1 VAGKLPDGDP
11 WPVDNKLAMTN
22 SGQTFHAY
30 VHIPFCEVRCG
41 YCDFNTYTASEIGP
55 IRRDEFHSS
64 LINEI
69 EFSRRFLKI
78 NGYTTQELSSIFFG
92 GGTPTLFSV
101 GQISVVMDSLNNAF
115 GISNDA
121 EVTVEANPDTVS
133 GNYLDDLAKSG
144 VNRISF
150 GVQSFDSNVL
160 KVLDR
165 THNPIR
171 VPEVV
176 ELARGSGLRVS
187 IDLIFGTPGESLDS
201 WKRTVLQALELGAEH
216 ISAYALIVE
225 PGTKLERAI
234 RSKEV
239 EPVDEDLLA
248 DKYEWASQIFEDAGL
263 PWYEISNWGNP
274 SLHNR
279 AYWKSS
285 DWWGY
290 GPGAH
295 SHIGGTRWWNRKHP
309 LAYKSSLE
317 TGSPAQALEILPER
331 ARLEERLLLELRT
344 IDGVENSVLEELGV
358 HPEKVASYL
367 AQGLVELL
375 PNQKLRVTK
384 LGRLLADGIVL
395 ELLSGSEA

>member
-1 VAGKLPDGDP
+1 VAGKLPEGDP
-11 WPVDNKLAMTN
+11 WPVDNKLALN
-22 SGQTFHAY
+22 DFGKSFHAY

-55 IRRDEFHSS
+55 IRRDDFHTS
-64 LINEI
+64 LIREI
-69 EFSRRFLKI
+69 EFSKTFMKS
-78 NGYTTQELSSIFFG
+78 NGYKPQQLSSIFFG

-101 GQISVVMDSLNNAF
+101 GQISEVITSLRNAF
-115 GISNDA
+115 GISTDA
-121 EVTVEANPDTVS
+121 EITVEANPDTVS
-133 GNYLDDLAKSG
+133 ASYLDDLSKTG

-150 GVQSFDSNVL
+150 GVQSFDSDVL

-165 THNPIR
+165 THDPKR

-176 ELARGSGLRVS
+176 ELAKRSGLRVS
-187 IDLIFGTPGESLDS
+187 VDLIFGTPGESLDS
-201 WKRTVLQALELGAEH
+201 WTRTVGQALKLGVEH

-225 PGTKLERAI
+225 SGTKLERAI
-234 RSKEV
+234 RSKEIA
-239 EPVDEDLLA
+239 PVDEDLLA
-248 DKYEWASQIFEDAGL
+248 DKYERASQMFEDAGL
-263 PWYEISNWGNP
+263 LWYEISNWGNP
-274 SLHNR
+274 SVHNR
-279 AYWKSS
+279 AYWSSS

-295 SHIGGTRWWNRKHP
+295 SHVGGTRWWNSKHP
-309 LAYKSSLE
+309 LAYKTSLE

-344 IDGVENSVLEELGV
+344 IDGVENTVLKQLGV
-358 HPEKVASYL
+358 QPEKVASYL
-367 AQGLVELL
+367 SQGLVELL

-384 LGRLLADGIVL
+384 RGRLLADGIVL